1 MSVKSIVISD
11 FPPIE
16 NVEHEMHRTRK
27 VLTGLLNRFRS
38 ESNTSS
44 LEYALD
50 ALDGYC
56 YVPSKQTLWLGR
68 YVRYLS
74 MKDTKNMKLCLGGFV
89 VSDNGYTVVLK
100 QHHVDQQHNKLVRV
114 KKNANHVF
122 FMVMIDSD
130 VTRIQMQKML

>member
-16 NVEHEMHRTRK
+16 NVEHEMKRTRK
-27 VLTGLLNRFRS
+27 VLTGILNRFRS
-38 ESNTSS
+38 ETNTST

-56 YVPSKQTLWLGR
+56 YVPLKQTLWLGR

-74 MKDTKNMKLCLGGFV
+74 TKDTKGMKLRLGGFV

-100 QHHVDQQHNKLVRV
+100 QGPRLVRV

-130 VTRIQMQKML
+130 VTRIQMKNLL

>member
-16 NVEHEMHRTRK
+16 NVEHEMNRTRK
-27 VLTGLLNRFRS
+27 VLTGMLNRFRS
-38 ESNTSS
+38 ETNTST

-74 MKDTKNMKLCLGGFV
+74 TKDTKNMKLRIGGFV
-89 VSDNGYTVVLK
+89 VSDNGYTVVLRQAGDNENPK
-100 QHHVDQQHNKLVRV
+100 HVRV
-114 KKNANHVF
+114 KKNADHVF
-122 FMVMIDSD
+122 FMVMIDAD
-130 VTRIQMQKML
+130 VTRIQMQNLL